1 MRFSELLSAA
11 GLLEATPS
19 GDAQVRRVVTDS
31 RQVQDGDCFV
41 AVAGTVTDGHRYIG
55 PAVASGC
62 AAVVC
67 ENPAAVPPEVPRAV
81 VEDTRAAAG
90 RLAQAILGWPGRK
103 MTAVGVTGTNG
114 KTTFTYLLRHI
125 LELAGHRPALL
136 GTIAY
141 DTLSRSAQAGTTTPG
156 AVELAE
162 LMDQMVAAG
171 ATHLVME
178 VSSHALDQR
187 RTAGID
193 FAVGVFTNLSGD
205 HLDYHGSM
213 GSYLAV
219 KRRLFEGLSG
229 EAHAVLNR
237 DDKYA
242 EEMASATSASA
253 LWYGLSPAAD
263 VYGRIQGID
272 AAGSRFELVC
282 GDSRTPVTTGLI
294 GRHNVLNC
302 LAAAAAAIA
311 LGIDPHTAAAGLA
324 EVRQVPGRL
333 QRVPSHAP
341 FDVLVDYAHT
351 DDALRNV
358 LLALQPVKKG
368 GRVILVF
375 GCGGDRDRTKR
386 PRMARVAEDLAEEVV
401 VTSDNPRTEDPR
413 AIIDEILAGFSH
425 DGRAKVYVEPDRRAA
440 IAAAVDRAAPGDMV
454 VIAGKGHENYQVI
467 GTERVHFDDVETAE
481 QLLQQ
486 RWN

>member
-1 MRFSELLSAA
+1 MA
-11 GLLEATPS
+11 
-19 GDAQVRRVVTDS
+19 VR
-31 RQVQDGDCFV
+31 
-41 AVAGTVTDGHRYIG
+41 GTVTDGHQYIG
-55 PAVASGC
+55 SAVASGC

-67 ENPAAVPPEVPRAV
+67 EKATAVPPEVPRAV
-81 VEDTRAAAG
+81 VGDTRVAAG
-90 RLAQAILGWPGRK
+90 PLAQAILGWPVRK
-103 MTAVGVTGTNG
+103 LTAIGVTGTNG
-114 KTTFTYLLRHI
+114 KTTFAYLLRHI

-141 DTLSRSAQAGTTTPG
+141 DTLGGSAQARTTTPG

-162 LMDQMVAAG
+162 LTGQMVAAG

-187 RTAGID
+187 RAAGID

-213 GSYLAV
+213 PRYMAV
-219 KRRLFEGLSG
+219 KRMLFEGLSG
-229 EAHAVLNR
+229 DAHAVLNR
-237 DDKYA
+237 DDKHA
-242 EEMASATSASA
+242 EQMASATSAPV

-263 VYGRIQGID
+263 VYGRIEGID
-272 AAGSRFELVC
+272 ASGSRFELVC
-282 GDSRTPVTTGLI
+282 GGARTPVTTGLI

-302 LAAAAAAIA
+302 LAAAAAAAA
-311 LGIDPHTAAAGLA
+311 LGIDPRTSAAALG

-333 QRVPSHAP
+333 QRVHSPAP
-341 FDVLVDYAHT
+341 FEVLVDYAHT

-358 LLALQPVKKG
+358 LQALQPVKKG

-386 PRMARVAEDLAEEVV
+386 PRMARVAEKLAEEIV
-401 VTSDNPRTEDPR
+401 VTSDNPRTEDPQ
-413 AIIDEILAGFSH
+413 AIIDEVLAGFSH
-425 DGRAKVYVEPDRRAA
+425 DGRAKVCVEPDRRAA
-440 IAAAVDRAAPGDMV
+440 IAAAVDRAAPGDIV

-481 QLLQQ
+481 HLLQQ